1 MASPENEIGFQFRG
15 NQVRPTHRQDLR
27 DLRKGDL
34 VKSTSQKRAK
44 KTKKRGPKYWIVAIS
59 TMGVLIAYCPG
70 TSHNIVL
77 GKAKLREDAAAQVQQ
92 QIKFEIPSGT
102 LESVLLAFQ
111 KTSGLQVV
119 IPNDAM
125 RSIGSPGVT
134 GLYSSE
140 QALREILRGTGIS
153 YRFSDKQTVIL
164 ELQAGPA
171 SVEIRDDSRVV
182 LSSGKYTEPLR
193 DTPQTITV
201 ISKEVMEEQGATTL
215 RDVLKNVPGLTITAG
230 EGGNPAGD
238 NLTLRGFSARN
249 DIFIDGVRDI
259 SPQSRDPFNLEQ
271 VEVVKG
277 PGSVYTGRGST
288 GGSINLLNKTPGL
301 RRSFGGTLDFGTD
314 STRRATADIN
324 VPFGDSVAFR
334 MNLLAHHS
342 GIAGRDVVEFDRW
355 GVAPSLT
362 WGLGKPTR
370 ATISYYKLK
379 QDNIS
384 DYGIPWVPNTNNALV
399 EFRDRPAPVPRN
411 TFYGLRDRDFEKLN
425 ADLVTLKFEHDFND
439 GLSLRNQFRY
449 ANSSR
454 DSMAT
459 PPRFASN
466 DSTAINREMR
476 SWQTEDKVW
485 DNQTDFIARFST
497 GKIEHAL
504 VTGLDFTRENN
515 TRRTRTALPMLTTLL
530 NPNPGDVFTG
540 TITVSPIVGDI
551 TANSQAVYIFDT
563 AKFGEKWELTGGLR
577 WDRFDA
583 DGITTPQGLP
593 ISRVDRMLSVRA
605 GAVFKP
611 LPEGTIYATYG
622 TSLNPSLEGLSYN
635 TANTVIDPEKTYTM
649 EAGTKWGFFSGRV
662 LLSGALFRVEKSNA
676 RTPGVAP
683 LEPPQVLEGEQR
695 VDGAELSVEG
705 NITREWQVLAGYT
718 LLDSE
723 TVDSRVTGEIGK
735 GLVNTP
741 RNSFNVWS
749 TYSMRSGLHFG
760 GGARFVDRRF
770 GNTIN
775 TRFVDAYWTFDAMA
789 SYPISKDIDLKLNL
803 FNLTDAFYFDR
814 IGGGHIVPGPGRAAM
829 LSTSF
834 RF

>member
-1 MASPENEIGFQFRG
+1 
-15 NQVRPTHRQDLR
+15 
-27 DLRKGDL
+27 
-34 VKSTSQKRAK
+34 VKIKNQKRPRKARR
-44 KTKKRGPKYWIVAIS
+44 RGPKYWIVAIG
-59 TMGVLIAYCPG
+59 TMGMLIAYCPG
-70 TSHNIVL
+70 KSHNIVL
-77 GKAKLREDAAAQVQQ
+77 GKARLNEDAAVQAQQ
-92 QIKFEIPSGT
+92 QIQFDIPAGT
-102 LESVLLAFQ
+102 LESVLMTFQ
-111 KTSGLQVV
+111 KVAGLQVV
-119 IPNDAM
+119 IPNEAM
-125 RSIGSPGVT
+125 RPLASPGVK
-134 GLYSSE
+134 GRYSAE
-140 QALREILRGTGIS
+140 QALREILRGTGIG
-153 YRFSDKQTVIL
+153 YRFNDKHTVVL
-164 ELQAGPA
+164 EIQANPE
-171 SVEIRDDSRVV
+171 SVEVRDESRVV
-182 LSSGKYTEPLR
+182 LSSNKYTEPLL

-249 DIFIDGVRDI
+249 DIYIDGVRDL

-288 GGSINLLNKTPGL
+288 GGSINLLNKTPGIQ
-301 RRSFGGTLDFGTD
+301 RSFGGTLDFGTD

-324 VPFGDSVAFR
+324 LPFGDSFGFR
-334 MNLLAHHS
+334 LNMLAHHS
-342 GIAGRDVVEFDRW
+342 GVAGRDVVEFERW

-384 DYGIPWVPNTNNALV
+384 DYGIPWVPVANNALV

-411 TFYGLRDRDFEKLN
+411 TFYGLRNRDFEKLN
-425 ADLVTLKFEHDFND
+425 TDLVTLRFDHDFND
-439 GLSLRNQFRY
+439 GLTLRNQFRF

-459 PPRFASN
+459 PPRFAN
-466 DSTAINREMR
+466 NNSTVINREMR

-485 DNQTDFIARFST
+485 DNQTDFVARFST
-497 GKIEHAL
+497 GKVEHAL
-504 VTGLDFTRENN
+504 VTGLDILRENN
-515 TRRTRTALPMLTTLL
+515 VRRTRTADNMQTTLF
-530 NPNPGDVFTG
+530 NPNPDDIFTG
-540 TITVSPIVGDI
+540 PIRISPIVGDV
-551 TANSQAVYIFDT
+551 TANSQALYLFDT
-563 AKFGEKWELTGGLR
+563 AKFGSKWELNGGLR

-583 DGITTPQGLP
+583 DGITTTGAPV
-593 ISRVDRMLSVRA
+593 SRVDKMLSVRA

-611 LPEGTIYATYG
+611 LPQGAVYASYG

-635 TANTVIDPEKTYTM
+635 TANTVLDPEKTYTL
-649 EAGTKWGFFSGRV
+649 EAGSKWDFFSGRV
-662 LLSGALFRVEKSNA
+662 LVSGAIFRVKKQNA
-676 RTPGVAP
+676 RTPGLP
-683 LEPPQVLEGEQR
+683 GDPPQVLEGKQR
-695 VDGAELSVEG
+695 VDGVELSVEG
-705 NITREWQVLAGYT
+705 NLTREWQVLAGYT
-718 LLDSE
+718 FLDSQ
-723 TVDSRVTGEIGK
+723 TVDSNVSAEIGK
-735 GLVNTP
+735 ELVNTP
-741 RNSFNVWS
+741 PNSFNLWS
-749 TYSMRSGLHFG
+749 TYRMHSGLLFG

-789 SYPISKDIDLKLNL
+789 SYPITKHIDLRLNL
-803 FNLTDAFYFDR
+803 YNLTDEYYFDR